1 MVAACAPGIACA
13 LRHAVLGM
21 ERIARRTAGLR
32 AAAMARAAPATS
44 AENSPESARSRGR
57 PTPAGSAATAA
68 ATSAGACGRTSWSP
82 ASSVPVSTSPDSAHT
97 SGTGRPVPLVWAES
111 GLVLT
116 GTLLAG
122 DQDVRP
128 HAPAL
133 IAAAVAALPDGVG

>member
-1 MVAACAPGIACA
+1 MVATCAPGIPFA
-13 LRHAVLGM
+13 LRHAVFGI

-32 AAAMARAAPATS
+32 AAAMAKSAPAARAAPATS

-57 PTPAGSAATAA
+57 P
-68 ATSAGACGRTSWSP
+68 
-82 ASSVPVSTSPDSAHT
+82 
-97 SGTGRPVPLVWAES
+97 VPLVWAES
-111 GLVLT
+111 GLALT

-133 IAAAVAALPDGVG
+133 IAAAVAALPDGVGRPRLRADSGL